1 VTPVSVVGACVLL
14 GAVVL
19 LLLRTHQVRVEAAL
33 VCVIFGLVLGS
44 TPAGPAVNRSLTQF
58 GSWAWAQVSAL

>member
-1 VTPVSVVGACVLL
+1 MSLVGACVLL

-19 LLLRTHQVRVEAAL
+19 LLLRTHQLRLGAAL

-44 TPAGPAVNRSLTQF
+44 TPAGPAVNRGLTEF